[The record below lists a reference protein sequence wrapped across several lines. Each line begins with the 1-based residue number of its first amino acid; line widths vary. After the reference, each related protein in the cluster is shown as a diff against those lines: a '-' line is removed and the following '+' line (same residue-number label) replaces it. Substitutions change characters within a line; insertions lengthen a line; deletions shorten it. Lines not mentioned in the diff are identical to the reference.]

1 MREKKIYA
9 GIDKEPHG
17 GMTPTANI
25 VRDARVFG
33 IIPESESCAGW
44 SVQDMQNLYDKVAQ
58 AWEPYGNLASNLPSD
73 LRERH
78 QRIYAAAVELARRQ
92 GWNPELSDDD

>member
-1 MREKKIYA
+1 MVAA
-9 GIDKEPHG
+9 GH
-17 GMTPTANI
+17 
-25 VRDARVFG
+25 
-33 IIPESESCAGW
+33 
-44 SVQDMQNLYDKVAQ
+44 DKVAQ